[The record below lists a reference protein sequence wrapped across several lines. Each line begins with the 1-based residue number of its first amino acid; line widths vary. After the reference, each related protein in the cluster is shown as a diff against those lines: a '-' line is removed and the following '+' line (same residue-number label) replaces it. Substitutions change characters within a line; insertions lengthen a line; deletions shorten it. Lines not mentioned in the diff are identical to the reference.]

1 MPAMALDE
9 FLTMY
14 HGFKDKFWKY

>member
-9 FLTMY
+9 FYTMY
-14 HGFKDKFWKY
+14 HGFKDNIWKF